1 MPSTPENPDH
11 GPTHTPFL
19 VQPRGQ
25 RRDEPCPAG
34 TRPKEEGLRLRYA
47 EGRRREPQAHERG
60 KTRGDPRHPQQL
72 PPHPAFEP
80 RQGDNVQGEV
90 YEVDQE
96 TLSEVDQY
104 EGPEFQRRRVRL
116 EDGTIAYV
124 YVPLK

>member
-1 MPSTPENPDH
+1 MARRTPPSWFNRVVNAATS
-11 GPTHTPFL
+11 L
-19 VQPRGQ
+19 VQQALAPKKKVFVYGTLKAGGANHKRMNGAKRVETHATLNNYHRIQ
-25 RRDEPCPAG
+25 RVGGPAI
-34 TRPKEEGLRLRYA
+34 
-47 EGRRREPQAHERG
+47 
-60 KTRGDPRHPQQL
+60 
-72 PPHPAFEP
+72 EP